1 MVEHLTKPKEIL
13 KVQIPSLNNQGLVID
28 GVMQEIEYLDTN
40 TNTKKTKLLFLVD
53 LFPTKFGIK
62 HLKNKG
68 GNPWKLQLTIKI
80 ILNCEQGTI
89 ANWRLI
95 HY

>member
-53 LFPTKFGIK
+53 LFP
-62 HLKNKG
+62 
-68 GNPWKLQLTIKI
+68 
-80 ILNCEQGTI
+80 LNLELNI
-89 ANWRLI
+89 
-95 HY
+95 